1 MENLSNN
8 KRTTPE
14 PNRFSYTNISED
26 QKYELGD
33 NLSLINWAS
42 EKLEPFQKNFY
53 IVFFYNCFIFL
64 LKEHESVKNRSPAE
78 VQKFR
83 SLAQITVFGKN
94 VPNPVENFE
103 ESQFPKYT
111 LDAIKAAKFSKPTPI
126 QSQCIFIYFLKLS
139 RLACYFIRTGLRR
152 CR

>member
-64 LKEHESVKNRSPAE
+64 LKEHESVKNRSHPISMHFYIFFEIIKVGLLFYQDGTAS
-78 VQKFR
+78 V
-83 SLAQITVFGKN
+83 SLK
-94 VPNPVENFE
+94 PVVEKLLGM
-103 ESQFPKYT
+103 PY
-111 LDAIKAAKFSKPTPI
+111 LLL
-126 QSQCIFIYFLKLS
+126 FI
-139 RLACYFIRTGLRR
+139 
-152 CR
+152 